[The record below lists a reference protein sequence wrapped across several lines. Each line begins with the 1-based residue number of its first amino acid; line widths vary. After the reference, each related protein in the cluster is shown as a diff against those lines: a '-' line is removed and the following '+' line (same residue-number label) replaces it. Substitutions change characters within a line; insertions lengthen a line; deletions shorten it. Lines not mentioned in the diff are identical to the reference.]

1 MRRKNE
7 SSHGGI
13 RRFPFKGIAQKWLLN
28 SFGVVLIILLTVVAA
43 ASLMLRD
50 YYYGAARQVLMSRSD
65 FMYSMMERY
74 ADGSVTGSFDADM
87 RSYIAS
93 FSDKE
98 QIELMAVD
106 ADGNIRLTSS
116 GFSYRS
122 DTMPDYEEALSSS
135 DGTGWWTGVMNG
147 QRVMAVCRTVP
158 VMSSNFSAFRFV
170 VSLELVDRTVFFLVM
185 LIIGLS
191 MLILLAV
198 FLVGLGFTQSI
209 VRPIREIGAAARR
222 IAGGDFGTRISRLAD
237 DELGELCATVNSMAD
252 ELETNERLKNDFIS
266 SVSHELRTPL
276 TAIKGWAETLMDAGA
291 DGEITPE
298 ELQLMQKGMKVITD
312 ETQRLSGM
320 VEELLDFSR
329 MQSGRLKMDM
339 QKMDILAEL
348 EEAVLIYEEK
358 ARQENITLRY
368 NEPSMLP
375 VTIGDR
381 ARLRQV
387 FINVI
392 DNAIKYSDAGGEVR
406 VAASVRGDSILI
418 QVSDDGIGIAPE
430 DLPRVK
436 TRFYKGNYSRRGSGI
451 GLAVAD
457 EIVSQHGGSL
467 SLTSTLGVGTSVQI
481 LLPIRSDADEQ
492 PLAKGDSG
500 QKIIEIE

>member
-1 MRRKNE
+1 MVPVMEK
-7 SSHGGI
+7 
-13 RRFPFKGIAQKWLLN
+13 RRFFKGIAQKWLLN
-28 SFGVVLIILLTVVAA
+28 SFGVVLIVLVAVVAA
-43 ASLMLRD
+43 AGLMLRD
-50 YYYGAARQVLMSRSD
+50 YYYGAVRQVLLARSD
-65 FMYSMMERY
+65 FLCSMMDRY
-74 ADGSVTGSFDADM
+74 ADGSVTGSFDTDM

-93 FSDKE
+93 FSDKD

-106 ADGNIRLTSS
+106 AEGSIRLTSS

-122 DTMPDYEEALSSS
+122 GEMPDYEQALTSSE
-135 DGTGWWTGVMNG
+135 GTGWWTGEMNG

-158 VMSSNFSAFRFV
+158 VMSSSFSAMRFV
-170 VSLELVDRTVFFLVM
+170 VSLETVDRAILFL
-185 LIIGLS
+185 IGSITLLAL
-191 MLILLAV
+191 LILLVV
-198 FLVGLGFTQSI
+198 FLMGLSFTGSI

-291 DGEITPE
+291 DGAITPE
-298 ELQLMQKGMKVITD
+298 ELQLLQKGMRVITD

-329 MQSGRLKMDM
+329 MQSGRLRMDM

-358 ARQENITLRY
+358 ARQEGITLRY
-368 NEPSMLP
+368 SEPPMLP
-375 VTIGDR
+375 VTIGDK

-392 DNAIKYSDAGGEVR
+392 DNAIKYSDSGGEVR

-467 SLTSTLGVGTSVQI
+467 SLTSTLGIGTSVQI
-481 LLPIRSDADEQ
+481 LLPIRSDADQ
-492 PLAKGDSG
+492 PPVKGDEG
-500 QKIIEIE
+500 QKIIEIQ

>member
-1 MRRKNE
+1 MMEKKTAKKHISLHFR
-7 SSHGGI
+7 
-13 RRFPFKGIAQKWLLN
+13 GIAQKWLLN
-28 SFGVVLIILLTVVAA
+28 SFGVVLIILLAVVAA
-43 ASLMLRD
+43 ASLMLQD
-50 YYYGAARQVLMSRSD
+50 YYYGAVRQVLLSRSD

-93 FSDKE
+93 FSDKD

-106 ADGNIRLTSS
+106 AEGNICLTSS

-122 DTMPDYEEALSSS
+122 GTMPDYEQALSSS
-135 DGTGWWTGVMNG
+135 DGTGWWTGEMNG
-147 QRVMAVCRTVP
+147 QQAMAVCRMVP

-170 VSLELVDRTVFFLVM
+170 VSLEIVNRAVLFLIVS
-185 LIIGLS
+185 IILLS
-191 MLILLAV
+191 LLILLAV
-198 FLVGLGFTQSI
+198 FLMGLGFTRSI
-209 VRPIREIGAAARR
+209 VRPIREIGAAARK
-222 IAGGDFGTRISRLAD
+222 IAGGDFGTRVSRLAD

-291 DGEITPE
+291 DGEITAGE
-298 ELQLMQKGMKVITD
+298 MQLFQKGMRVITD

-406 VAASVRGDSILI
+406 VTASVRGDSILI

-457 EIVSQHGGSL
+457 EIVTQHGGSL
-467 SLTSTLGVGTSVQI
+467 SLTSALGVGTNVQI
-481 LLPIRSDADEQ
+481 LLPIRSDAQEPPVIKEDE
-492 PLAKGDSG
+492 G
-500 QKIIEIE
+500 QKIIEIQ